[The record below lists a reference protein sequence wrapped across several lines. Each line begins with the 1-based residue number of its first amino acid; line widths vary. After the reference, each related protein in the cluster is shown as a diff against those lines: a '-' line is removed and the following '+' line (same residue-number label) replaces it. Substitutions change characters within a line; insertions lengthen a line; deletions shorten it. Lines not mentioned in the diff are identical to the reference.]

1 MKIAR
6 KWLSGCLTILLAAAC
21 QPSMTQTK
29 MASSPKPRVASEP
42 VQTIQTACKN
52 LHKVV
57 DIDDLLKQM
66 YDNLDSQCL
75 FEMPTA
81 ELEKIWGIRI
91 FDFVEFQNTA
101 VNNLTPEQLE
111 IYNPKF
117 NQVIE
122 DVRQHFNNN
131 NAIYLEKNGG
141 GNFAPSAKNNPEIIW
156 FQIHTT
162 PAHRKAYSQYT
173 WFSGSVDLG
182 QFPKYLP
189 KPSEIILSE
198 YIRLNIPKPPVHHT
212 HYDPSSVEIPQDT
225 VYQEDSQYIW
235 RSAEPNSKL
244 PALVIRTDEDTEIPD
259 KISFYNFYQPK

>member
-1 MKIAR
+1 MKIAK
-6 KWLSGCLTILLAAAC
+6 KWLSGCLIMLVVAC
-21 QPSMTQTK
+21 QANPTQTGTPSNTQ
-29 MASSPKPRVASEP
+29 A
-42 VQTIQTACKN
+42 ACKN
-52 LHKVV
+52 LHKVI

-91 FDFVEFQNTA
+91 FDFVEFHNTA
-101 VNNLTPEQLE
+101 VNNLTPEQFE
-111 IYNPKF
+111 IYNSKF
-117 NQVIE
+117 NPVIE
-122 DVRQHFNNN
+122 DRGQHLNNN

-141 GNFAPSAKNNPEIIW
+141 GNFAPSAENNPEVIW

-189 KPSEIILSE
+189 EPSEQRLPERKKYPLPPSNE
-198 YIRLNIPKPPVHHT
+198 RHGKGYIPRKAPEN
-212 HYDPSSVEIPQDT
+212 T
-225 VYQEDSQYIW
+225 VYENKASYIW
-235 RSAEPNSKL
+235 VSHQQNLKRPM
-244 PALVIRTDEDTEIPD
+244 LVIKTESRLPQAET
-259 KISFYNFYQPK
+259 ISLYNFYQPK